1 MTARR
6 ATHAGVLV
14 ALLVL
19 PNGLSG
25 YGIHIAN
32 LVLIF
37 VMLALGLS
45 VVLGYA
51 GQVNLAQA
59 AFFGMGAYASAVL
72 TVKVGLGYWV
82 AFPLSIVVA
91 GLLGL
96 LVAMPSLRV
105 QSHYLGIVTLG
116 LSIAFS
122 AVLVNA
128 SFTGQAIG
136 LTGLPVPQ
144 FFGVDLG
151 NEYNFYYVLLALAVL
166 LFALAR
172 LMMGTELGRRF
183 QAMRDD
189 SLAAAH
195 IGIEVPVYRLMA
207 FVIAAC
213 YAGVGGAL
221 YAGLIQYVSPDTF
234 SLGIMFLLLAMVIV
248 GGRDNLYGAALGAV
262 VLIVVRQQF
271 DSLQQYQQIAY
282 GLLIVAMVVVAP
294 QGLAGLVKALW
305 ARATATVPGGRAS
318 PREADLVLGEDDLN
332 GLAIDGGFAP
342 AAGQRSHDRDLPPL
356 SNVPALEVKG
366 VSKRFGG
373 LTALD
378 GVELSV
384 SQGAIH
390 GIVGPNGSGK
400 TTLFNI
406 ATGVYGPSSGEICSF
421 GERVTRR
428 APHRVCRVGVARTF
442 QALRLFR
449 SLTVRENIM
458 VALDRSRPRA
468 VWRYLFLPWTFRKRE
483 TQLCAHADELL
494 RRFGLSRVAHFK
506 ATNLPYGQQRL
517 VEIARAMATRPR
529 LLLLD
534 EPAAGLN
541 SAEMNDLHQLIT
553 SLRDGGVTVVLI
565 EHNMGLVMSL
575 CDVVTVLAN
584 GRVLVEGA
592 PDHVTRDPATIESY
606 LGDAGLLEPE
616 GTPA

>member
-6 ATHAGVLV
+6 AAHSVGLV
-14 ALLVL
+14 TLLVL
-19 PNGLSG
+19 PNGLSA

-37 VMLALGLS
+37 AMLAVGLS
-45 VVLGYA
+45 IVLGHA

-82 AFPLSIVVA
+82 AFPLSVVA
-91 GLLGL
+91 AGLIGL
-96 LVAMPSLRV
+96 FVALPSLRV

-136 LTGLPVPQ
+136 LPGLPVPQ
-144 FFGVDLG
+144 FFGIDLQ
-151 NEYNFYYVLLALAVL
+151 NEYNFYYVLLTAAVL

-172 LMMGTELGRRF
+172 VMMGTELGRRF

-195 IGIEVPVYRLMA
+195 IGIEVPVYRLLS

-213 YAGVGGAL
+213 YAGVAGAL

-248 GGRDNLYGAALGAV
+248 GGRDNLYGAALGAT

-271 DSLQQYQQIAY
+271 DNLQQYQQIAY

-294 QGLAGLVKALW
+294 EGLAGLVRMLWRRMKAALPG
-305 ARATATVPGGRAS
+305 ARLSPAEANLVPDETELR
-318 PREADLVLGEDDLN
+318 
-332 GLAIDGGFAP
+332 GLAVDTRSSL
-342 AAGQRSHDRDLPPL
+342 AAHAVDDVHVPTPPSL
-356 SNVPALEVKG
+356 PALEVKG

-384 SQGAIH
+384 RQGAIH

-406 ATGVYGPSSGEICSF
+406 ATGVYGPSSGEIRSF

-428 APHRVCRVGVARTF
+428 PPHRVCRVGVARTF

-458 VALDRSRPRA
+458 VASDRSRPRA
-468 VWRYLFLPWTFRKRE
+468 VWRYLFVPWTFGRRE
-483 TQLCAHADELL
+483 AELRSHADEVL
-494 RRFGLSRVAHFK
+494 RRFGLSRVADFK

-529 LLLLD
+529 LVLLD

-541 SAEMNDLHQLIT
+541 SAEMNELQQLIT
-553 SLRDGGVTVVLI
+553 GLRDGGVTVVLI
-565 EHNMGLVMSL
+565 EHNMALVMSL

-592 PDHVTRDPATIESY
+592 PEQVTRDPGMIESY

-616 GTPA
+616 ASPA

>member
-1 MTARR
+1 
-6 ATHAGVLV
+6 V

-105 QSHYLGIVTLG
+105 QSHYLGIVT
-116 LSIAFS
+116 
-122 AVLVNA
+122 
-128 SFTGQAIG
+128 IG

-151 NEYNFYYVLLALAVL
+151 NEYNFYYVLLAVAVL

-294 QGLAGLVKALW
+294 QGLAGLVKAVW
-305 ARATATVPGGRAS
+305 TRAKAALAGGRVS
-318 PREADLVLGEDDLN
+318 PREADLVLHEEELN
-332 GLAIDGGFAP
+332 GLAVDGGFAP
-342 AAGQRSHDRDLPPL
+342 SAGQRSYDRDLRPL
-356 SNVPALEVKG
+356 SNVPAREVKV

-406 ATGVYGPSSGEICSF
+406 ATGVYGPSSGEIRSF
-421 GERVTRR
+421 GQRVTRR
-428 APHRVCRVGVARTF
+428 PPYRVCRVGVARTF

-468 VWRYLFLPWTFRKRE
+468 VWRYLFVPWTFQRRE
-483 TQLCAHADELL
+483 TELSSRADELL
-494 RRFGLSRVAHFK
+494 RRFGLSRVADFK

-541 SAEMNDLHQLIT
+541 SAEMNDLHHLIT
-553 SLRDGGVTVVLI
+553 SLRDAGVTVVLI

-584 GRVLVEGA
+584 GRVLVQGA
-592 PDHVTRDPATIESY
+592 PEHVTRDPATIESY